1 MKLIEYIPIGKQ
13 NKETREVLMS
23 KAKITNVRAF
33 RKELAKLKDQYIIIN
48 DNGYYLPANKKEY
61 EEFIEKQNE
70 RYFEIR
76 KTIDLAYKEMKMLD
90 EE

>member
-13 NKETREVLMS
+13 NKETRDNLMK

-48 DNGYYLPANKKEY
+48 DNGYYLPTNKEEY

-70 RYFEIR
+70 RYCEIK
-76 KTIDLAYKEMKMLD
+76 KTIDLAYKEMKNVK
-90 EE
+90 

>member
-13 NKETREVLMS
+13 NKETRDNLMK

-48 DNGYYLPANKKEY
+48 DNGYYLPTNKEEY
-61 EEFIEKQNE
+61 EEFIEKQNK
-70 RYFEIR
+70 RYCEIR
-76 KTIDLAYKEMKMLD
+76 KTIDLAYKEMKD
-90 EE
+90 RC